1 MTPHESGQTEIIF
14 LVEEDVEGGFNARAL
29 GYPIF
34 TQADSFDALREMITD
49 AIHCHFDDDTP
60 RIIRLHYIHD
70 EVIYA

>member
-29 GYPIF
+29 GIPIF
-34 TQADSFDALREMITD
+34 TQADSFDELRDMITD

-60 RIIRLHYIHD
+60 RIIRLLG
-70 EVIYA
+70 